1 MTCGRGADSALRGF
15 RAAARRRYA
24 HITSAITA
32 PTTIS
37 GSSRMITSST
47 STASTYSAIS
57 ATAASARPILIS
69 FISPTHP
76 LSTKG
81 IL

>member
-1 MTCGRGADSALRGF
+1 MTYGRGAGNALRGF
-15 RAAARRRYA
+15 RTADRRRYA
-24 HITSAITA
+24 HTTSAITA
-32 PTTIS
+32 PRTIN

-76 LSTKG
+76 LSIKG